1 MTFQGSLAKDLL
13 SHAILSS
20 SNYWRGFIMTI
31 NYTIRPL
38 TYSNFTHREFESL
51 MTDSRQIITDFVKSN
66 KNEEMYSTHLEPFA
80 SKLEEFQKQL
90 ASVEKKRTTSL
101 AEVDKERDSALVGL
115 FTLHRGFA
123 KIKEAKF
130 KEAHETL
137 APVLTKYK
145 DITKHNNDVATA
157 EIKSLLKTLKE
168 EPYNAAVTT
177 LGLSPVISAVTTAQ
191 EDYDKAEALARAAK
205 SSKEVG
211 KTKQLRTEI
220 SRTYD
225 LFMRYTAASAE
236 AYPEKVHFAK
246 LLKDLNTI
254 RDSKRRLVSPNKKTK
269 PEQAPEA
276 AG

>member
-1 MTFQGSLAKDLL
+1 MT
-13 SHAILSS
+13 
-20 SNYWRGFIMTI
+20 T

-51 MTDSRQIITDFVKSN
+51 MIDSHQIITNFAKAN
-66 KNEEMYSTHLEPFA
+66 KNEDMYGKHLEPFA
-80 SKLEEFQKQL
+80 SKLEQFQEQL
-90 ASVEKKRTTSL
+90 ASVEKKQTTSL

-191 EDYDKAEALARAAK
+191 EDYDKAEALARTAK

-220 SRTYD
+220 ARTYD

-236 AYPEKVHFAK
+236 AYPEKSHFAK

-254 RDSKRRLVSPNKKTK
+254 RDSKRRLASPNKKTK
-269 PEQAPEA
+269 PEQAPEVT
-276 AG
+276 G

>member
-1 MTFQGSLAKDLL
+1 MIKTF
-13 SHAILSS
+13 
-20 SNYWRGFIMTI
+20 
-31 NYTIRPL
+31 TIRPL
-38 TYSNFTHREFESL
+38 SYTNFTNREFESL
-51 MTDSRQIITDFVKSN
+51 MVDTGQLLEVFAKTHKDEPMYGRHLDSFK
-66 KNEEMYSTHLEPFA
+66 
-80 SKLEEFQKQL
+80 SKLADFQGKL
-90 ASVEKKRTTSL
+90 AIVEKKEATNLT
-101 AEVDKERDSALVGL
+101 EVDRNRDSALVGL

-123 KIKEAKF
+123 KIKETKL

-137 APVLTKYK
+137 KPVFAKYK

-236 AYPEKVHFAK
+236 AYPEKAHFAK
-246 LLKDLNTI
+246 LLKNLNTI
-254 RDSKRRLVSPNKKTK
+254 RDSKRRLASPNKKTK
-269 PEQAPEA
+269 PEQTPEVT
-276 AG
+276 G